1 MRESQTT
8 KERKREKK
16 RKKSKQRD
24 PVNNPLFLLHF
35 RGITFFFRGTY
46 LRQFSYKLSIRSD
59 CLSITSLE
67 ILRAYSCIDLHIS
80 KCVSCYFLSRT
91 QGHGVFETDRNVQN
105 EHYRNSEH
113 LEKRRRCTAQNR

>member
-24 PVNNPLFLLHF
+24 PVNNPHFLLHF
-35 RGITFFFRGTY
+35 RGIY
-46 LRQFSYKLSIRSD
+46 LRQFSYKLSIKSD

-91 QGHGVFETDRNVQN
+91 QGHGVFETDRNV
-105 EHYRNSEH
+105 
-113 LEKRRRCTAQNR
+113 